1 MVTSIKSFLNR
12 HKKYAPVLFFIGG
25 FIWDSLTLGRI
36 DGWYSNT
43 VLFTYLIGLTISLYI
58 FNLADDNYWDD
69 TFLEPYEAYAPL
81 AIQFFLGGLSSAY
94 VIFFFQSVSLT
105 KTVVFF
111 LILVVLLFSNELLKH
126 RISNK
131 YLQFG
136 AYLFVTFTFFT
147 FFLPI
152 VTGEM
157 STTIFI
163 ISGFLGL
170 SCTML
175 LISYL
180 YFKSPSTRAEITGWK
195 ITSLVIVIY
204 LTING
209 CYYFNLIPPV
219 PMSLQSG
226 IPAYNVQKTD
236 GGFEVSYEK
245 PNTFYRIWETHH
257 QTFNYTKGDSIFV
270 YTSIFA
276 PTDLK
281 KSVQHVWQW
290 FDSGTNTWK
299 TSDTIR
305 YEIIGGR
312 KKGFRGFTYKTNI
325 RSGYWRINVTTE
337 EGLVLGAISFEVVND
352 STFDKSELTTQIF
365 N

>member
-1 MVTSIKSFLNR
+1 MVSRVKSFLLR
-12 HKKYAPVLFFIGG
+12 HRKYAPVLFFIGG

-43 VLFTYLIGLTISLYI
+43 VLFTYLIGLTVCLFI
-58 FNLADDNYWDD
+58 FNLADDNYWDN
-69 TFLEPYEAYAPL
+69 TFIKPYEEYAPL

-105 KTVVFF
+105 KTMIFF
-111 LILVVLLFSNELLKH
+111 LILVVLLLSNELLKH

-136 AYLFVTFTFFT
+136 AYFFVTFTFFT

-152 VTGEM
+152 VIGEM

-163 ISGFLGL
+163 ISGLLGL
-170 SCTML
+170 SSTIIL
-175 LISYL
+175 VSYL

-195 ITSLVIVIY
+195 ISVLIITIY
-204 LTING
+204 LFING

-226 IPAYNVQKTD
+226 IPAYDVRKMDHT
-236 GGFEVSYEK
+236 FEVTYEK
-245 PNTFYRIWETHH
+245 PRNFYRIWETHN
-257 QTFNYTKGDSIFV
+257 QTFNYSPGDSVFV

-290 FDSGTNTWK
+290 LDPESKSWK
-299 TSDTIR
+299 TSDVIR
-305 YEIIGGR
+305 YEVIGGR
-312 KKGFRGFTYKTNI
+312 RGGFRGYTYKTNI
-325 RSGYWRINVTTE
+325 RPGHWRVNVTTI
-337 EGLVLGAISFEVVND
+337 EGLVLGEIDFEVVHD
-352 STFDKSELTTQIF
+352 TTFDKSQLITRSF